1 MKMLDEVSIIRQVL
15 DGNTNSFSL
24 LVDAYR
30 DMVFSLIVKVVKNVE
45 EAEEAAQDT
54 FIKAFSALGS
64 FKNEAKF
71 STWLFRIAYNTAIS
85 RARKKTVTTSAID
98 DYVLENFS
106 IDSVQESLDA
116 VNEYERLRLLNLS
129 IENLDADEQ
138 LLINLFYFNQQSIDD
153 ISVITGL
160 SGSNV
165 KVKLHRTRKKMYA
178 FMQSKLNKVKVRHN

>member
-1 MKMLDEVSIIRQVL
+1 MLDEVSIIRQVL

-64 FKNEAKF
+64 FKNESKF

-85 RARKKTVTTSAID
+85 RARKKTITTSAID

-106 IDSVQESLDA
+106 IDTVQDSLDA
-116 VNEYERLRLLNLS
+116 INEYERIRLLNLA

-138 LLINLFYFNQQSIDD
+138 LLINLFYYNQQSIDD

-160 SGSNV
+160 TGSNV
-165 KVKLHRTRKKMYA
+165 KVKMHRTRKKMYA
-178 FMQSKLNKVKVRHN
+178 FMQSRLNKVKVRPH